1 MQWSLNFIQCCVSI
15 YIYIH
20 MYICFLE
27 LTLSQGLDFACVE
40 VKVVVDKVGHD
51 F

>member
-1 MQWSLNFIQCCVSI
+1 MLGI
-15 YIYIH
+15 YLHIYT
-20 MYICFLE
+20 YVYTVYFLE
-27 LTLSQGLDFACVE
+27 LTLSQGLDFVGVE